1 MYFLSAHRT
10 IKAGNYFS
18 SLFPAAHWLPGP
30 HVIVFTQKYGADQ
43 CAGAFFPGFFFS
55 FSHPLLSADPRDL
68 RFPGG
73 PQLWTQGPAAP
84 SGQLAS
90 QHRSP
95 CPCPPIS
102 RWPPPPPPGGFL
114 NGVPMP
120 VPEARVPGPSGLS
133 WALEPRRGGEA
144 GRGRWRNYFLT

>member
-43 CAGAFFPGFFFS
+43 CAGAFFSLLFFPL
-55 FSHPLLSADPRDL
+55 SHPLPSAAPRDL

-73 PQLWTQGPAAP
+73 PELWTQGTGHPLTTAP
-84 SGQLAS
+84 SSSEKPL
-90 QHRSP
+90 

-102 RWPPPPPPGGFL
+102 RWPPPNHEDFL
-114 NGVPMP
+114 MG
-120 VPEARVPGPSGLS
+120 
-133 WALEPRRGGEA
+133 
-144 GRGRWRNYFLT
+144 